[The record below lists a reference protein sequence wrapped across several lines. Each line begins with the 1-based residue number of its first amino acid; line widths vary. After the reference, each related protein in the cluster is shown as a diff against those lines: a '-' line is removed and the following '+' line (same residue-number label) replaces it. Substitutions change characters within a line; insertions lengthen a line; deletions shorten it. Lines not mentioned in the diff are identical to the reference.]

1 MLFNLLKML
10 NDQDITDIFFTVGKI
25 PYARINGAIAECNNV
40 GTISQEDFEKFRN
53 SYLTAE
59 MQKVYQQKSS
69 FDVGF
74 EFDGRRFRANFY
86 ETLSGSAAVIRP
98 LKDGNSL
105 SFENLN
111 LPPQI
116 QKLAQSEHGIIL
128 LCGTTGS
135 GKSSTLG
142 AMINYINQNY
152 NRHILTLEDPIEFVY
167 KDNLS
172 IISQREII
180 DEQTTFSEAMR
191 AAMRENPDCIVIGE
205 MRDTE
210 TMQAAINAAL
220 TGHLVISTVHTS
232 NTIQA
237 VERIVN
243 LFPADKRDQ
252 IAQDLGMAISGIVA
266 QKLIPSLNSK
276 RMQIACEILLGT
288 PLVKKLIANQKYAD
302 LDFAIKEGWHLG
314 MVNFSRS
321 IFNLYKDNKISLE
334 RALASATNPEELNLL
349 LKGMESGV
357 DAFRSSY
364 SAHTEDGSDSI
375 DMARLL
381 RNAIRYKS
389 SDLILSAG
397 ARPSV
402 RLHGAIRSM
411 ELPILTGEDTQKLL
425 FGIIN
430 QHQRVILEEKRE
442 LDFALAVQLK
452 VSDKEE
458 VYRFRINAFYQRG
471 HIGIVARVIESHI
484 PEPET
489 LKLPHVLLSLI
500 EKKQGLIL
508 VTGPTGSGKTT
519 TLASLI
525 NVINERREAHII
537 TIEDPI
543 EFVHENIN
551 SIVEQRELN
560 TDTLTFVQALKY
572 ALRQDPDVIMVG
584 EMRDT
589 ETIASALTAAETGH
603 LVFATIHTNSAP
615 QTIDR
620 IVDSF
625 PSDQQNQIRLQL
637 AAVLLGVVSQR
648 LIPKK
653 DGSGRVAAFEV
664 MVGTS
669 AVQALVREGKTHQLQ
684 SAMETGYKDGM
695 QTLDKAL
702 EELYSAGLIDYKET
716 ELFKLSSTSVDFVE
730 Q

>member
-116 QKLAQSEHGIIL
+116 KKLAQSEHGIIL

>member
-25 PYARINGAIAECNNV
+25 PYVRINGAIAECNNV
-40 GTISQEDFEKFRN
+40 GTISQEDFDKFQN
-53 SYLTAE
+53 SYLTTE
-59 MQKVYQQKSS
+59 MQEVYQQKSS

-86 ETLSGSAAVIRP
+86 KTLSGNAAVIRP

-389 SDLILSAG
+389 SDLILSTG

-430 QHQRVILEEKRE
+430 QHQRVIFEEKRE